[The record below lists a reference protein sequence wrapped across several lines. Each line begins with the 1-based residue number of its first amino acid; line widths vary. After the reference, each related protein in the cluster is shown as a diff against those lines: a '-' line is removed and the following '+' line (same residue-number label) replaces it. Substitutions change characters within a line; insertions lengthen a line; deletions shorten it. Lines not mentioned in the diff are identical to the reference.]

1 MQREDVHRSST
12 TDMPIVESVENVR
25 TGTQINKQ
33 IKTQFVQQ
41 NDDFFF
47 DIFRLE
53 IGNFSSEHRRKV
65 TFWHWEYNRQKRLLS
80 KYMKRTIIMSRK
92 VTNILFK

>member
-1 MQREDVHRSST
+1 
-12 TDMPIVESVENVR
+12 MPIVESVENVR

-33 IKTQFVQQ
+33 FETQFTQQ

-53 IGNFSSEHRRKV
+53 IEIFSSEHRREE
-65 TFWHWEYNRQKRLLS
+65 TFSHWEYNRITAKKDYCR
-80 KYMKRTIIMSRK
+80 
-92 VTNILFK
+92 NI

>member
-1 MQREDVHRSST
+1 MQREDLYRSST

-25 TGTQINKQ
+25 TGTQINKLF
-33 IKTQFVQQ
+33 KTHFTQQ

-53 IGNFSSEHRRKV
+53 IGNFSSEHSRKE
-65 TFWHWEYNRQKRLLS
+65 TFCHWEYNRITAKIDYCR
-80 KYMKRTIIMSRK
+80 
-92 VTNILFK
+92 NI